1 MWAKIIT
8 IKRTKDLN
16 YFSLCALNLFKFRV
30 SQFELNY
37 WNKWTFPWHSN
48 LLRCTCIMPGCDR
61 LQNSLVS
68 FLNKLQRKTVER
80 DGRCSASGH
89 GFSPTSVHTPSIW
102 EQRILLIFSRFWYLI
117 LFTWWFFLAFKF
129 GWVVNNTFF
138 YGVTNSEHTFT
149 WTLKEHH
156 RLKVKLFS
164 CKVNY
169 NNLRRKS

>member
-16 YFSLCALNLFKFRV
+16 YFSLCALNLFNTRV

-48 LLRCTCIMPGCDR
+48 LLRCTCIMPGCDH

-80 DGRCSASGH
+80 DGWDFRHVGVVSAPPVYTPPASESREYCLFFRDFDTLFYLLG
-89 GFSPTSVHTPSIW
+89 GFFSHSNLAGWLITHFSMVWQTQNTP
-102 EQRILLIFSRFWYLI
+102 L
-117 LFTWWFFLAFKF
+117 
-129 GWVVNNTFF
+129 
-138 YGVTNSEHTFT
+138 
-149 WTLKEHH
+149 H
-156 RLKVKLFS
+156 RL
-164 CKVNY
+164 
-169 NNLRRKS
+169 